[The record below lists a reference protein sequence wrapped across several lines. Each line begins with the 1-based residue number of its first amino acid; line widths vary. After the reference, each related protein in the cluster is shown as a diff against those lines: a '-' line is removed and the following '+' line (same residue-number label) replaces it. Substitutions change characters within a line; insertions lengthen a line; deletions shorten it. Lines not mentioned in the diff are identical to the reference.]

1 MDGVRDLV
9 FDWNRAPGDAPQ
21 RRVCLDDETLR
32 DGLQSPSVKAPPL
45 AHQKEF
51 LHLLA
56 GLGVEAVDIGLPAA
70 GPVQAAGALELAR
83 EAVRARL
90 PLALNCAAR
99 TLASDVRPVVEI
111 SQKAGVSIEVA
122 TFIGASPVRLLAE
135 DWDREFLLRSIRTSV
150 SEVVRA
156 GLPCMFVTEDTTRTP
171 PETLR
176 TLVLAAVEAGARG
189 VCIADTVGFATPRG
203 ASRVA
208 AFLREVLDGTGEK
221 IRLDYHGHRDRG
233 LGLSTALAAWE
244 SGADRLHGAFLGLG
258 ERVGNTPLDLLLVN
272 LKMLGAFEGDLTGL
286 GEAVEKVARWLGV
299 EIPFSYPVFGRDAYR
314 TGTGV
319 HASAMIKGRKRGSED
334 LSELVYA
341 AAPARWFG
349 LKTHIEVGP
358 MSGESNV
365 VHWLESHGI
374 EAAPSLVHAIHR
386 RAKHSSRTL
395 SDEDLWALVGDEES
409 RGRT

>member
-1 MDGVRDLV
+1 MDAARDWV
-9 FDWNRAPGDAPQ
+9 FDWNRLPGDGALRSVQ
-21 RRVCLDDETLR
+21 LNDETLR

-51 LHLLA
+51 LHLLP
-56 GLGVEAVDIGLPAA
+56 GLGVGSADIGLPAA

-83 EAVRARL
+83 EVVRAKL
-90 PLALNCAAR
+90 PLQLNCAAR
-99 TLASDVRPVVEI
+99 TLLGDVRAVVEV
-111 SQKAGVSIEVA
+111 SQKVGVSIEVA
-122 TFIGASPVRLLAE
+122 TFIGASPIRLLAE
-135 DWDREFLLRSIRTSV
+135 DWDSAFVLQSVRSAV

-176 TLVLAAVEAGARG
+176 TLVLAAIEAGARG

-203 ASRVA
+203 AARVA
-208 AFLREVLDGTGEK
+208 AFVREVVDSTGETV
-221 IRLDYHGHRDRG
+221 RLDFHGHRDRG
-233 LGLSTALAAWE
+233 LGLAAALAAWE
-244 SGADRLHGAFLGLG
+244 GGADRLHGAFLGLG
-258 ERVGNTPLDLLLVN
+258 ERVGNTPMDLLLVN
-272 LKMLGAFEGDLTGL
+272 LKMMGGLERDLTGL
-286 GEAVEKVARWLGV
+286 AQAVEKVARWMGI

-319 HASAMIKGRKRGSED
+319 HAAAMLKGSRRGEAG
-334 LSELVYA
+334 LSDLVYA
-341 AAPARWFG
+341 AAPAAWFG
-349 LKTHIEVGP
+349 LKSQIEVGP

-365 VHWLESHGI
+365 VHWLESQGI
-374 EAAPSLVHAIHR
+374 EATPSLVKAIYR

-409 RGRT
+409 RG